1 MLLLVGDHIVHLDH
15 VVFAG
20 RIYPAGLALPFVI
33 ARLAFGGDALPIDKS
48 CGRTFYASPRPAIS
62 DADGGNHPAAAGAG
76 GGGQGSEAPQ
86 PGWFGGWWKRTETP
100 TGPDASAAAQ
110 AAQAVETKPAKA
122 AEGAPAKLPKAPK
135 YMKSL
140 KPSAEALDS
149 LNLKDGTN
157 TIVFCC
163 AGGFEVTA
171 RIYLWQVST
180 KIVISDIDGTITKS
194 DKLGHM
200 YTFIG
205 KDWSHAGVASLY
217 KAVADNGYNMLY
229 LSSRAIGMATQ
240 TRNYIDSLAQEGG
253 VTLPQGPVIMSPDRL
268 FQSLH
273 REIVIHRYNHPFST
287 QVLGLL
293 KMFGSTTATL

>member
-1 MLLLVGDHIVHLDH
+1 M
-15 VVFAG
+15 
-20 RIYPAGLALPFVI
+20 ALPFVI

-62 DADGGNHPAAAGAG
+62 DAAGGSHPAAAGAG
-76 GGGQGSEAPQ
+76 GVVQGSEAPQ

-100 TGPDASAAAQ
+100 TGADAPGTAQ
-110 AAQAVETKPAKA
+110 AAPVDMKPAKA

-217 KAVADNGYNMLY
+217 KAITDNGYSMLY

-268 FQSLH
+268 FPSLH
-273 REIVIHRYNHPFST
+273 REIVIHRYNKPFSAP
-287 QVLGLL
+287 VPKFLDC
-293 KMFGSTTATL
+293 